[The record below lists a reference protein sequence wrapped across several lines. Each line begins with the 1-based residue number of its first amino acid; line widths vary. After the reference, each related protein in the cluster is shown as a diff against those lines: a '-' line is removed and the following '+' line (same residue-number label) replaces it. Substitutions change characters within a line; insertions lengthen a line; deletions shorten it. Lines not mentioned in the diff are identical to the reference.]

1 MTDYM
6 TIEEVNDQIKT
17 LEYTATSIPGGL
29 TDREREMLR
38 EFEYH
43 DAVATYFEKIFLVP
57 FDWMMVSRSDV
68 AIAFVQQ
75 RGAKDFALD
84 IGLAARLRPSI
95 PD

>member
-6 TIEEVNDQIKT
+6 TIEEVNDHIQI
-17 LEYTATSIPGGL
+17 LEYTAANVPGGL

-43 DAVATYFEKIFLVP
+43 DAVAVRFEKIFLVP
-57 FDWMMVSRSDV
+57 FDWMMVTRSEV
-68 AIAFVQQ
+68 AIAFVQ
-75 RGAKDFALD
+75 GCSAKDFALD
-84 IGLAARLRPSI
+84 IGLAQKLRPSI